1 MAMFNPDCANN
12 GGGTGA
18 LGGGVALFD
27 LSQTCAPVELR
38 HRRDCKFG
46 TTSAK
51 VLKDQHLR
59 DRLCI
64 LGDRK

>member
-1 MAMFNPDCANN
+1 MAMSDPGDLEDRSGSA
-12 GGGTGA
+12 
-18 LGGGVALFD
+18 ALFYP
-27 LSQTCAPVELR
+27 SKTFAPGEISR
-38 HRRDCKFG
+38 RRDCKFG
-46 TTSAK
+46 ATSAK

>member
-1 MAMFNPDCANN
+1 MGMFSPACANN

-18 LGGGVALFD
+18 PGGGIALFD
-27 LSQTCAPVELR
+27 LSQTSAPGQLSPL
-38 HRRDCKFG
+38 RDCKFG
-46 TTSAK
+46 ASSAK
-51 VLKDQHLR
+51 VLQHQRSR